1 MSMHARDRR
10 RTVVLCS
17 HGIQDPLVSTL
28 MLDYLFR
35 MMEKD
40 QEMEAMLVTEE
51 EEIPVL
57 PEALLAR
64 LTEARIR
71 WSPLRY
77 RLSGPQFLQKG
88 LNLLRLF
95 VRAHRFVRGA
105 RERVVVGFLSMA
117 GCYAAILRAFG
128 FTRCV
133 CVNFEP
139 HSRYMRDAG
148 IWKAGSLRYRF
159 MSRLER
165 YQVRRADVVVVPT
178 TAVEAFVRSTGSK
191 AELHLQGVTID
202 VASSLGDPKAAAA
215 YRAMWGIDDRKVVL
229 FYAGKFNGLYCSE
242 QEYVH
247 FMLSSCQADERVR
260 HVVVTFP
267 AHAEALR
274 AAPGFG
280 AIAERIVLL
289 DPVAPEVLKD
299 MLPAGDLGVVA
310 VPPTPSQV
318 FRSPVKTALYWAA
331 GLPILI
337 NKGVSDDW
345 WIAEERGV
353 GHVLD
358 DLASAGPD
366 LLRPIIATLGSSDAG
381 VRERCVRAAY
391 DLRGTERMVTILS
404 GAIRMG

>member
-1 MSMHARDRR
+1 M
-10 RTVVLCS
+10 VVLCS
-17 HGIQDPLVSTL
+17 HGIQDPLVATL

-35 MMEKD
+35 LMEKHPD
-40 QEMEAMLVTEE
+40 MQAMLVTEE

-57 PEALLAR
+57 PGSLNRKLKA
-64 LTEARIR
+64 ARIR

-77 RLSGPQFLQKG
+77 RLSGPQFIQKG

-95 VRAHRFVRGA
+95 VRAHWFVGGA
-105 RERVVVGFLSMA
+105 RERVVIGFLSMA

-139 HSRYMRDAG
+139 HSSYMRDAG
-148 IWKAGSLRYRF
+148 VWKAGSLKYRF

-178 TAVEAFVRSTGSK
+178 AAVEAFVRSTGSR
-191 AELHLQGVTID
+191 ASLHLQGVTID
-202 VASSLGDPKAAAA
+202 VASNLGDPRVASA
-215 YRAMWGIDDRKVVL
+215 YRVEWGVGNEDVVL

-242 QEYVH
+242 QEYVR
-247 FMLSSCQADERVR
+247 FMISACQADARVR

-267 AHAEALR
+267 AHLAALR
-274 AAPGFG
+274 AAPGFDTVAG
-280 AIAERIVLL
+280 RTVLL
-289 DPVAPEVLKD
+289 LPVAPEVLKD
-299 MLPAGDLGVVA
+299 MLPAADLGVVA

-331 GLPILI
+331 GVPILI

-345 WIAEERGV
+345 WIARERGV

-358 DLASAGPD
+358 DLAFVGPE
-366 LLRPIIATLGSSDAG
+366 LLEPIIASVVADDAG

-391 DLRGTERMVTILS
+391 DLRDTGRMVAILS
-404 GAIRMG
+404 EAIRRDR